1 MSNAATGS
9 PPPVIAVPLWA
20 WLIVAALTLLPAAYF
35 AYLDSGE
42 AARVMRVR
50 LIEHYRLW
58 ETAPEYAGTPQA
70 WTRFAA
76 WLLDTTS

>member
-50 LIEHYRLW
+50 LI
-58 ETAPEYAGTPQA
+58 
-70 WTRFAA
+70 
-76 WLLDTTS
+76 